1 MKKWFLR
8 IVILISALVFV
19 IVSISLYNLRDRHPN
34 YSIDLNIKALKS
46 PQVISAGFAK
56 MPITPTIIDTW
67 NDANN
72 DFTYNKDD
80 GDTFNDVNNNGK
92 FDAFW
97 IAGMS
102 NKKPAQGVHDDV
114 WTRVMVIDD
123 GNVRIALV
131 SLDAIGFL
139 HDEVVDIRNMIP
151 KELGIDYT
159 LISSTHTHE
168 SNDLVGIWGGSI
180 FKSGVD
186 PETMQYVKT
195 QTVKAITDAVN
206 SLKPAHLIFAEDLSG
221 EDAKYIKDTRK
232 PIVKATGIH
241 LMHVVDADDGST
253 LGSLIN
259 WSNHPETLWSEN
271 LLISSDFPHYIREA
285 LEKGVYNDGELVQE
299 GLGGV
304 CVYFTGVIGGL
315 MAPHPSI
322 SIPDPFKDTVYAKP
336 TFAKAKAIG
345 DQIALLSLNALKT
358 KGDTILKT
366 NISLRAKTINLPLKN
381 NTFIFASS
389 IGLIRR
395 GLPELFKIRSEVGAI
410 RIGPAMFLSI
420 PGEIYP
426 EIVFG
431 GIEAPKGRDFDIQ
444 PLEIPPIQEIIKDK
458 YKFYLGLSNDEIGYI
473 IPKSEWDVELP
484 YLYHDKRD
492 TYGEGNSLG
501 PDTAPILYKELV
513 EVIKDLDK

>member
-1 MKKWFLR
+1 MKKWIFR
-8 IVILISALVFV
+8 IGTVILALLIIIISVF
-19 IVSISLYNLRDRHPN
+19 LYNLRDRHPN
-34 YSIDLNIKALKS
+34 YTIDLNIKASSS
-46 PQVISAGFAK
+46 PQSISAGFAK

-72 DFTYNKDD
+72 DFKYNEDD
-80 GDTFNDVNNNGK
+80 GDTYNDVNNNGK

-102 NKKPAQGVHDDV
+102 NKKPANGVHDDV
-114 WTRVMVIDD
+114 WARVMVVDD
-123 GNVRIALV
+123 GNTRIALI

-139 HDEVVDIRNMIP
+139 HDEVVDIREMIP
-151 KELGIDYT
+151 KELNIDYT

-180 FKSGVD
+180 FKSGVN
-186 PETMQYVKT
+186 PEMMQYVKS
-195 QTVKAITDAVN
+195 QTVKAITEAAKN
-206 SLKPAHLIFAEDLSG
+206 LKPANLIFAEDLSG
-221 EDAKYIKDTRK
+221 EDGQYIKDTRK

-241 LMHVVDADDGST
+241 LVHVIDAENGST

-259 WSNHPETLWSEN
+259 WSNHPETLWSKN
-271 LLISSDFPHYIREA
+271 LLISSDFPHYVREA
-285 LEKGVYNDGELVQE
+285 LEKGVYNGDKLVQE

-304 CVYFTGVIGGL
+304 CVYFSGAIGGL
-315 MAPHPSI
+315 MAPHPSL
-322 SIPDPFKDTVYAKP
+322 SIPDPFKDTLYAKP

-358 KGDTILKT
+358 KGDTIKKT
-366 NISLRAKTINLPLKN
+366 NISLRAKTISLPLKN
-381 NTFIFASS
+381 NTFILAGGL
-389 IGLIRR
+389 GLIRR
-395 GLPELFKIRSEVGAI
+395 GLPKLFETRSEVGAL

-431 GIEAPKGRDFDIQ
+431 GIEAPEGRDFDIQ
-444 PLEIPPIQEIIKDK
+444 PMEIPPIQVVIKDK
-458 YKFYLGLSNDEIGYI
+458 YKFYFGLSNDEVGYI
-473 IPKSEWDVELP
+473 IPKSEWDVDLP
-484 YLYHDKRD
+484 YLYLDKGD

-501 PDTAPILYKELV
+501 PDTAPILYKELLD
-513 EVIKDLDK
+513 VISEQDK